1 MVSRKMFYY
10 FKSIVL
16 IVLMDY
22 FILHF
27 LKDAYLLETAW
38 SGEENV
44 GLEPFQAE
52 WLWHYLLFDDSQI
65 KYSES

>member
-52 WLWHYLLFDDSQI
+52 WL
-65 KYSES
+65 